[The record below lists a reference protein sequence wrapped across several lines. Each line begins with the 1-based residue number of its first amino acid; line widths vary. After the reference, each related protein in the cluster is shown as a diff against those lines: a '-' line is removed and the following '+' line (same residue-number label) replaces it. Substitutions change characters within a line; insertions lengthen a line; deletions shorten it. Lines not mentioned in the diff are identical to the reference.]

1 MYNRYYSVV
10 FEADLGEG
18 KLITASVEIPAE
30 NEEMAKKL
38 MRIDYPE
45 LTIISLEPILLW
57 RV

>member
-1 MYNRYYSVV
+1 MHNRYYSVV